1 MVGLLKN
8 KELGDV
14 WKENAVAQ
22 LNAMHRYVPE
32 GTEESHGTI

>member
-8 KELGDV
+8 KELDGV
-14 WKENAVAQ
+14 WKEAAVAQ
-22 LNAMHRYVPE
+22 LAMHRNVPE